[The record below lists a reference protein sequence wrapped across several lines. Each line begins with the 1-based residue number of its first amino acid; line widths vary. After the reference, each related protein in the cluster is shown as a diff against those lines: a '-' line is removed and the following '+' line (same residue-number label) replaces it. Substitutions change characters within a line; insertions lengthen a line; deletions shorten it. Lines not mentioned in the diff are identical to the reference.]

1 MRSFRLALA
10 GLLAAGSLHAQE
22 TPKLQTPQPVAPAT
36 PAAVPT
42 RLDTLLGRWEQE
54 MARIETLNVQCNRT
68 DTNKVNLRTD
78 LYTGGMKYM
87 KPNLA
92 LMEMQRKDRPDI
104 YEKFL
109 CTGNF
114 IYQFM
119 PQTKEILLIQ
129 LPAGQKADDNLVSFL
144 FGMKALEAKR
154 RYDLRLVKEDADY
167 IYIEI
172 IPKQAADKADF
183 QKARLT
189 LNARTFMPRMLWY
202 MEPNGN
208 EKSWDLAKVETNV
221 KVERGDFAAP
231 TKLPAGWRMVQNRQ
245 TQPSNV
251 PPRVVRPNR

>member
-10 GLLAAGSLHAQE
+10 GLLAAGSLNAQQ
-22 TPKLQTPQPVAPAT
+22 TPKLQTPQPVAPA
-36 PAAVPT
+36 AAAPT
-42 RLDTLLGRWEQE
+42 RLDALLGRWEQE
-54 MARIETLNVQCNRT
+54 MARIESLKVTCQRT
-68 DTNKVNLRTD
+68 DTDKVSMRTD
-78 LYTGGMKYM
+78 TYTGGMKYM

-92 LMEMQRKDRPDI
+92 LMEMQRKDRTDI

-109 CTGNF
+109 CTGTY

-119 PQTKEILLIQ
+119 PQTKEILLIA
-129 LPAGQKADDNLVSFL
+129 LPPGQKADDNLVSFL

-154 RYDLRLVKEDADY
+154 RYDLRLVKEDPNY

-172 IPKQAADKADF
+172 VPKLASDKADF

-189 LNARTFMPRMLWY
+189 LNARTFLPRMLWY

-208 EKSWDLAKVETNV
+208 EKNWDLAKVETNV
-221 KVERGDFAAP
+221 KVDRTDFAPP

-251 PPRVVRPNR
+251 PPTVVRPNR